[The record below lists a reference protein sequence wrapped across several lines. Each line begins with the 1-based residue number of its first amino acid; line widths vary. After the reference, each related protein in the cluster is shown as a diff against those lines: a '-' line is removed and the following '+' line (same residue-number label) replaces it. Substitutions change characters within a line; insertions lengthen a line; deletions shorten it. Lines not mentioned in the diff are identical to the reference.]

1 MRAEESGSKPPALA
15 DRSYHVVLLCRN
27 PQKADAARADIES
40 TVPQASLGIVLAD
53 LSRMDQVRTAAAEI
67 EQRLER
73 LDVLVNN
80 AGIQARHRESTPEGL
95 DLLLATNHLGPFL
108 LTNLLLPLLRES
120 APARIVNVA
129 SEAHKFSKLH
139 LDDLQAARGYGPLGM
154 RRYGETKL
162 MNILFTRRTRTT
174 PRRQRGHSERRTPRH
189 GDNQPGPTAQGI
201 RRGVIALPAHT
212 GRGRGHI
219 GGGRDRPV
227 TRRCHGRLLHER
239 EAGGPE
245 AQPPSQR
252 RRTRERSLETLGAA
266 NRVSPLLKATTWA
279 PRDPLTPSGGSVPT
293 PTLA

>member
-1 MRAEESGSKPPALA
+1 MSDVRAAVVTGASGGIGLETARALA
-15 DRSYHVVLLCRN
+15 DRSYHVVLLCRS
-27 PQKADAARADIES
+27 PQKADAARAEIES

-162 MNILFTRRTRTT
+162 MNILFTRELARRLEGSGVTVNAVHPGSVTTNLGQPPKAFAAVSSRFLRTPAEGAVTSVVVATDPSLAGVTSGYFMNGKQADRKLS
-174 PRRQRGHSERRTPRH
+174 RQARDDGLASALWKHSEQLTGYH
-189 GDNQPGPTAQGI
+189 
-201 RRGVIALPAHT
+201 PA
-212 GRGRGHI
+212 
-219 GGGRDRPV
+219 
-227 TRRCHGRLLHER
+227 
-239 EAGGPE
+239 
-245 AQPPSQR
+245 
-252 RRTRERSLETLGAA
+252 
-266 NRVSPLLKATTWA
+266 
-279 PRDPLTPSGGSVPT
+279 
-293 PTLA
+293 